1 MSNQTRYEK
10 WRFAVKRV
18 RIADDAK
25 THCEQQYLHA
35 VYAQALEPIS
45 PRDAA
50 LAIREA
56 YQKMI
61 EARKEYDAAMTAYS
75 EMINH
80 E

>member
-10 WRFAVKRV
+10 WRIAVKRV

-25 THCEQQYLHA
+25 NHCEQEYLRA
-35 VYAQALEPIS
+35 VYAQSLSPIT
-45 PRDAA
+45 PADAARNIRDAHM
-50 LAIREA
+50 
-56 YQKMI
+56 KMI

-80 E
+80 D